1 MALAEEFGW
10 REMMEVASLREE
22 TLLPRRIEF
31 SAVAK
36 AEARSASIALDW
48 RGVAKP
54 GPGLRNVGNT
64 CFLNSALQCLLHTPP
79 IIYADHV
86 CRTQF
91 CALCS
96 LKRMSQAHSSSVV
109 PQDFIQCLR
118 LIGKQFRLGRQE
130 DSHEFLRCV
139 VERLPK
145 DFVQAT
151 FRGKL
156 RSLVRCQ
163 TCHYESETLEDFLDL
178 SLEISGPDLQRCL
191 STFCREEILDANNKY
206 FCVRCQKKVLATKQ
220 FSIRS
225 CPAVL
230 TVHLKRFTNQLRK
243 DTRPVAYAQELD
255 LSPFCGQPTK
265 YRLYAVLVHQGA
277 TVHSGH
283 YYAFVQA
290 GNHLWYEM
298 NDSIVTP
305 TSAQRALSNGAAYIL
320 FYKQAVAEPR
330 LQPLPP
336 PPLPPPQPAF
346 RPFQTP
352 VPALESLTSIPM
364 KRLGPCLWRA
374 ESRLNVLKRMHTA
387 RDSPLPVARTDSVL
401 ALGYVKDEYDR
412 QLDRGRTKKQ
422 KSRKRLIHRS
432 LWDRASVHI
441 P

>member
-1 MALAEEFGW
+1 
-10 REMMEVASLREE
+10 MMEVASLREE

-36 AEARSASIALDW
+36 QEVRSASVALEW

-79 IIYADHV
+79 VIYAEHS
-86 CRTQF
+86 CRSQF

-96 LKRMSQAHSSSVV
+96 LKRLSQAHSNSLV

-163 TCHYESETLEDFLDL
+163 ICHYESETLEDFLDL

-191 STFCREEILDANNKY
+191 ATFCREEVLDANNKY
-206 FCVRCQKKVLATKQ
+206 FCARCQKKVVATKQ

-230 TVHLKRFTNQLRK
+230 TVHLKRFTNQMRK
-243 DTRPVAYAQELD
+243 DARPVAYAQELD
-255 LSPFCGQPTK
+255 LAPFCGQPAK
-265 YRLYAVLVHQGA
+265 YRLYAVLVHQGG

-305 TSAQRALSNGAAYIL
+305 TSAQRALSNAAAYIL
-320 FYKQAVAEPR
+320 FYKQATTEPR
-330 LQPLPP
+330 PLPIPAPLPP
-336 PPLPPPQPAF
+336 PPQQVF
-346 RPFQTP
+346 RPFQTDA
-352 VPALESLTSIPM
+352 PALESLACVPL
-364 KRLGPCLWRA
+364 KRIGPCLWRA
-374 ESRLNVLKRMHTA
+374 ESRMNVLKRMCSA
-387 RDSPLPVARTDSVL
+387 RDTPLTVAKPDSVL

-412 QLDRGRTKKQ
+412 QLDRGRTKKL
-422 KSRKRLIHRS
+422 KNGKRRIHRS

-441 P
+441 S